1 MHIILNT
8 ANSNFESDCLFL
20 NEIVPGVLNNAGCN
34 IKVGTPHLNENSSN
48 YIREKS
54 DGNEFF

>member
-54 DGNEFF
+54 YGN